1 MKAYLCCLLL
11 PLGMISAQPLPALR
25 TLQIDTSPKPIEGT
39 LYVPPDRVD
48 ALCIMIP
55 GSGPVQRDGRLLGA
69 KGGKPVYAE
78 MAVHLA
84 KRGIATFLYDKR
96 WVRYLEYAHT
106 FTEEDH
112 LADLTAIVDGLKK
125 EIVCNRV
132 ILLGHSEG
140 GSLAVVLAGRR
151 HDISGTIVAA
161 SAGFPI
167 DELLLEQLASNLR
180 LQKEVAELLRRMRDG
195 SFPRKGVML
204 GASRD
209 YWMQWMNFTANM
221 QEYIGKVAC
230 PILVVQGL
238 KDTSLPGKTLERNLA
253 AWRSLADSR
262 EDMQVR
268 VFPNV
273 DHLLCDVEANEL
285 SGELVDAI
293 AEFALGTEANQL
305 PEQPF
310 GRHSPKSS
318 TE

>member
-11 PLGMISAQPLPALR
+11 PLSMISAQPLPTQR
-25 TLQIDTSPKPIEGT
+25 TLLIDSSPKPIEGT

-48 ALCIMIP
+48 ALCIIIP
-55 GSGPVQRDGRLLGA
+55 GSGPVQRDGRFLGA
-69 KGGKPVYAE
+69 KGGKPIYAE

-96 WVRYLEYAHT
+96 WVRHLEYAHT

-112 LADLTAIVDGLKK
+112 LADLMATVDGLKK
-125 EIVCNRV
+125 EIACNRV

-151 HDISGTIVAA
+151 HDITCTIVAA

-167 DELLLEQLASNLR
+167 DELLLEQLASNVS
-180 LQKEVAELLRRMRDG
+180 LQKEVAELLRKMRDG
-195 SFPRKGVML
+195 SFPKKGVML

-209 YWMQWMNFTANM
+209 YWMQWMDFTTNM
-221 QEYIGKVAC
+221 KEYIGKVAC

-238 KDTSLPGKTLERNLA
+238 KDASLPGTTLERNLA
-253 AWRSLADSR
+253 AWKSLADSR
-262 EDMQVR
+262 EDMKVR

-273 DHLLCDVEANEL
+273 DHLLCDVKTSDL

-293 AEFALGTEANQL
+293 AEFAIGTVGNPL
-305 PEQPF
+305 SEQSS
-310 GRHSPKSS
+310 GRRSP
-318 TE
+318 